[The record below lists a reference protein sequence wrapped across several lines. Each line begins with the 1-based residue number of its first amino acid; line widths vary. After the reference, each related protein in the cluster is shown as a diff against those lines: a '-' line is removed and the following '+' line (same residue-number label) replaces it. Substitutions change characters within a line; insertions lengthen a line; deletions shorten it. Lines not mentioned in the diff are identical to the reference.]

1 MSIRVSTYLEN
12 KALSVLG
19 LAKAMSPTEEE
30 KFAFVNDYQEIADN
44 ELAEYDVWYGGS
56 GDELL
61 RFYNFQERVEYF
73 TEIYYYK
80 NKRSYFWS
88 VASQERDVK
97 RTHSGLP
104 RAIVDTLV
112 CMNGTPAVLSYQND
126 SAVEDESSHDLN
138 QSLKRMKFWKMYRQ
152 TQMPLTYVDGW
163 GAYKIAWN
171 LAVDPEP
178 AIIYYRA
185 KDVRVY
191 RSMGRVVGMTFL
203 NWYTDGDK
211 KWLVAETRVKAKDGA
226 LSYIDCFNAVGESL
240 SSCPASDVPFIGGGL
255 TEEPQPLPDLLAVP
269 CSFFEDTRLGREGR
283 SLFEGKIDLFDDA
296 DQTLSMA
303 TNTARRS
310 MPIEQFNLDFC
321 ERRKNGR
328 PVKPNT
334 FERRYIGIQG
344 TGQMMGSGGGNA
356 IAPVTV
362 TQPAL
367 NADMYY
373 QLFQM
378 IMSTIIVGMMSP
390 SMLGVSN
397 STQKEAAEALRERS
411 KTTVFFRNSVNES
424 ESEILSELFGQ
435 FEACKEYL
443 RTGIYDRAKYDFA
456 IRYSEF
462 DSASI
467 EDRVDT
473 VAKAIS
479 VGAMSPKMVV
489 EQLYGSSI
497 SNEQRQEEVDF
508 VSSRM
513 QNEANQQMAQ
523 AMQGPM
529 AIGVDEN
536 GMPIPM
542 PVPEGEEMP
551 PEMMGDMTP
560 ESGGLL
566 GEITPEKGGVR

>member
-1 MSIRVSTYLEN
+1 MSINASTYLEN

-19 LAKAMSPTEEE
+19 LAKAMNPTEEE
-30 KFAFVNDYQEIADN
+30 KYTFVNDYQNIADN
-44 ELAEYDVWYGGS
+44 ELAEYDIWYGGS

-61 RFYNFQERVEYF
+61 RFYNFQERVEFF
-73 TEIYYYK
+73 TEMFYYR
-80 NKRSYFWS
+80 NKRSYYWS
-88 VASQERDVK
+88 VASQERDIK

-112 CMNGTPAVLSYQND
+112 CMNGTPSVLSYKSD
-126 SAVEDESSHDLN
+126 EMVDDESSHELN
-138 QSLKRMKFWKMYRQ
+138 QSLKRMKFWKTYRQ

-163 GAYKIAWN
+163 GAYKIAWDLN
-171 LAVDPEP
+171 VDPEP

-191 RSMGRVVGMTFL
+191 RSMGKVVGMTFL
-203 NWYTDGDK
+203 NWYTDGEK
-211 KWLVAETRVKAKDGA
+211 KWLVAETRVKTRTGA
-226 LSYIDCFNAVGESL
+226 LSYVDCFNVLGEAL
-240 SSCPASDVPFIGGGL
+240 SECEAKDVPFISPEA
-255 TEEPQPLPDLLAVP
+255 TSEPQPMPDLLAVP

-296 DQTLSMA
+296 DQCLSQA
-303 TNTARRS
+303 SNTIRRS
-310 MPIEQFNLDFC
+310 TPVEQFNLDFC
-321 ERRKNGR
+321 ERNKKGR
-328 PVKPNT
+328 PVKPNI

-344 TGQMMGSGGGNA
+344 TGAVMGGGGNA
-356 IAPVTV
+356 IAPITV
-362 TQPAL
+362 TQPSL
-367 NADMYY
+367 NSDMYY
-373 QLFQM
+373 QMFTM
-378 IMSTIIVGMMSP
+378 IMGICIVGMMSP

-397 STQKEAAEALRERS
+397 ATQKEAAEALRERS
-411 KTTVFFRNSVNES
+411 KTTVFFRNMVNES
-424 ESEILSELFGQ
+424 ESELLADLFDQ
-435 FEACKEYL
+435 YMACKEYL
-443 RTGIYDRAKYDFA
+443 KTGVYDRAKYDFA
-456 IRYSEF
+456 VRYSEF

-479 VGAMSPKMVV
+479 VGAMSPKMIV

-497 SNEQRQEEVDF
+497 SAEQRQEEVDF

-529 AIGVDEN
+529 AMGVDEN

-566 GEITPEKGGVR
+566 GEITPEKGGVE